1 MAKAKTGDARD
12 ERFFTQL
19 LGDTQW
25 AVYDFARG
33 VVGDAEAARDI
44 VQDVFV
50 DTWRALTRHV
60 EPFSGAAMSDT
71 DIRRWLFHVAYCRAV
86 SILRRRRMIA
96 WEPLGDDDAL
106 EQDLAHEPEPLEDRV
121 AEAEVLREA
130 LLSLGPSDAACL
142 LLSAVHGYT
151 SAEIAVIVDISPDAA
166 KKRLSRAKRRLR
178 AAYLA
183 QSAQSESAQPES
195 AQSQERARP

>member
-1 MAKAKTGDARD
+1 MATAKADDAQP

-19 LGDTQW
+19 LNDTQW

-33 VVGDAEAARDI
+33 LVGETEAAQDI

-50 DTWRALTRHV
+50 DTWRALKRHAP
-60 EPFSGAAMSDT
+60 PFSGAAD
-71 DIRRWLFHVAYCRAV
+71 DAGIRRWLFHVAYCRAV
-86 SILRRRRMIA
+86 TILRRRKLIV
-96 WEPLGDDDAL
+96 WESLSDDDAL
-106 EQDLAHEPEPLEDRV
+106 EPDLSHEPMPLEDQI

-142 LLSAVHGYT
+142 LLSVVQGFT
-151 SAEIAVIVDISPDAA
+151 SAEIATIVDISPDAA
-166 KKRLSRAKRRLR
+166 KKRLTRAKRRLR

-183 QSAQSESAQPES
+183 QHV
-195 AQSQERARP
+195 QSQERTRP

>member
-1 MAKAKTGDARD
+1 MAKAKTGDARDD

-25 AVYDFARG
+25 AVYEFARG

-50 DTWRALTRHV
+50 DAWRAIQRHAG
-60 EPFSGAAMSDT
+60 PFAGEAMSDA
-71 DIRRWLFHVAYCRAV
+71 DARRWLFHVAYCQAV
-86 SILRRRRMIA
+86 SVLRRRRIIA
-96 WEPLGDDDAL
+96 WEPLSDDDAL
-106 EQDLAHEPEPLEDRV
+106 EPDLAHEPEPLEDRV

-142 LLSAVHGYT
+142 LLSAIHGYT

-183 QSAQSESAQPES
+183 QSAQPSNAQP
-195 AQSQERARP
+195 QKRARP

>member
-1 MAKAKTGDARD
+1 MATAKAGDEQD

-19 LGDTQW
+19 LNDAQW

-33 VVGDAEAARDI
+33 VVGDAEVARDI

-50 DTWRALTRHV
+50 DAWRALKRHKP
-60 EPFSGAAMSDT
+60 PFSDAASDA
-71 DIRRWLFHVAYCRAV
+71 DVRRWLFHVAYCRAV
-86 SILRRRRMIA
+86 SILRRSRIIA
-96 WEPLGDDDAL
+96 WEPLGEDDAL
-106 EQDLAHEPEPLEDRV
+106 DLNLSHELAPLEDRV

-183 QSAQSESAQPES
+183 QHTQP
-195 AQSQERARP
+195 QERTRP

>member
-1 MAKAKTGDARD
+1 MAAAKAGDRED

-19 LGDTQW
+19 LSNAQW

-33 VVGDAEAARDI
+33 IVGDTEVARDI

-50 DTWRALTRHV
+50 DAWRALKRRT
-60 EPFSGAAMSDT
+60 EPFSGEAMSDAG
-71 DIRRWLFHVAYCRAV
+71 IRKWLFHVAYCRAV
-86 SILRRRRMIA
+86 SVVRRRRIIA
-96 WEPLGDDDAL
+96 WEPLSDEDSFEPDL
-106 EQDLAHEPEPLEDRV
+106 SQDPATMEDRI

-151 SAEIAVIVDISPDAA
+151 SVEIAAIVDISPDAA

-178 AAYLA
+178 DAYLA
-183 QSAQSESAQPES
+183 QNAQP
-195 AQSQERARP
+195 QERIRP

>member
-1 MAKAKTGDARD
+1 MATAKAEDEQD

-19 LGDTQW
+19 LNDVQW

-33 VVGDAEAARDI
+33 VVGDTEAARDI

-50 DTWRALTRHV
+50 DAWRTLKRRTP
-60 EPFSGAAMSDT
+60 PFTDEASDA
-71 DIRRWLFHVAYCRAV
+71 DIRRWLFHVTYYRSV
-86 SILRRRRMIA
+86 SILRRRRLIS
-96 WEPLGDDDAL
+96 WEPLSDDDAL
-106 EQDLAHEPEPLEDRV
+106 EPDVLVEPAPLEDQV

-151 SAEIAVIVDISPDAA
+151 SAEIAAIVDISPEAA
-166 KKRLSRAKRRLR
+166 KKRLTRAKRRLR
-178 AAYLA
+178 DAYLT
-183 QSAQSESAQPES
+183 QNAQP
-195 AQSQERARP
+195 QERIRP